1 MTVCAYLALGSNI
14 GNREETLRQ
23 AIRQLHEQPGIR
35 VSRVSFVY
43 ETDPV
48 GYIDQEA
55 FLNMVVAVE
64 TEFSADQLLETA
76 LSVEKEL
83 GRVRTIRWGP
93 RTIDIDVLLYGQY
106 TIENEHLKI
115 PHPAMAERAFVLVP
129 LRDVWEGGALPVYN
143 QTIDHFLLQLA
154 EDHKGVRKWG
164 AINWEIESGPFE
176 S

>member
-14 GNREETLRQ
+14 GDREQTLRQ
-23 AIRQLHEQPGIR
+23 AIRKLQEHPGIG
-35 VSRVSFVY
+35 VARVSFVY

-48 GYIDQEA
+48 GYVDQDA
-55 FLNMVVAVE
+55 FLNMAVAVE
-64 TEFSADQLLETA
+64 TNLSADELLNAA

-93 RTIDIDVLLYGQY
+93 RTIDIDVLLYGQDN
-106 TIENEHLKI
+106 IQNEHLMI
-115 PHPAMAERAFVLVP
+115 PHPAMTERAFVLVP

-143 QTIDHFLLQLA
+143 QTIDHFLSQLA
-154 EDHKGVRKWG
+154 KDHKGVRKWG
-164 AINWEIESGPFE
+164 AINWETESGPFG

>member
-14 GNREETLRQ
+14 GDRAQTLRQ
-23 AIRQLHEQPGIR
+23 AIRKLQEHPGINI
-35 VSRVSFVY
+35 SRVSFVY

-48 GYIDQEA
+48 GYVDQDA

-64 TEFSADQLLETA
+64 TKLTADELLNTA

-93 RTIDIDVLLYGQY
+93 RIIDIDVLLYGQD
-106 TIENEHLKI
+106 TIQNEHLMI

-129 LRDVWEGGALPVYN
+129 LRDVWEGEALPIYN
-143 QTIDHFLLQLA
+143 QSIDHFLSLLA

-164 AINWEIESGPFE
+164 AINWETEFGPSG

>member
-14 GNREETLRQ
+14 GDRVLTLQQ
-23 AIRQLHEQPGIR
+23 AIRKLHEQPGMQ

-48 GYIDQEA
+48 GYVDQDA

-64 TEFSADQLLETA
+64 TSLSADELLNAA

-93 RTIDIDVLLYGQY
+93 RTIDIDVLLYDQA
-106 TIENEHLKI
+106 TIQNEHLMI
-115 PHPAMAERAFVLVP
+115 PHPAMTERAFVLVP
-129 LRDVWEGGALPVYN
+129 LRDVWEGEALPVYN
-143 QTIDHFLLQLA
+143 QSIDHFLSQLA

-164 AINWEIESGPFE
+164 AINWETESGPSE